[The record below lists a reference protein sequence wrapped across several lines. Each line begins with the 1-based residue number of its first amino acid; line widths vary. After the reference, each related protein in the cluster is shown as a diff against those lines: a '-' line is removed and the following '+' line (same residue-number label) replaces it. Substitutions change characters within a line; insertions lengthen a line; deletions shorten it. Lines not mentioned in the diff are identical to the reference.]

1 MKWPHAV
8 CVHWAK
14 RPFHWA
20 SLRLSVCLSFR
31 RVPVF
36 YDFYVAIRVL
46 AVSVLIK
53 V

>member
-1 MKWPHAV
+1 MQYV
-8 CVHWAK
+8 STGLNVL
-14 RPFHWA
+14 
-20 SLRLSVCLSFR
+20 STGRLSVCLSFR

>member
-20 SLRLSVCLSFR
+20 SLRLSVFPSCSSILWFLCSHSGFSCQC
-31 RVPVF
+31 VN
-36 YDFYVAIRVL
+36 
-46 AVSVLIK
+46 
-53 V
+53 